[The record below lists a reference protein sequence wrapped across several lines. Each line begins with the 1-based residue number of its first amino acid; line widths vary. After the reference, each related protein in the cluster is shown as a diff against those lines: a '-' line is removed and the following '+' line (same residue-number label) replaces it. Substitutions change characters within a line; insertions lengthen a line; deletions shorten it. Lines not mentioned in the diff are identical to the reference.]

1 MDNRLKTIA
10 DNLDKMKIGLDDT
23 FKFNCTMCG
32 KCCKDRED
40 ILLTPRDVFQVAKQL
55 DMHIGDFVKKYCD
68 AYVGE
73 SSRIPIV
80 RLLPTGIDKRCPFL
94 RGTRCSVNS
103 VKPTVCALF
112 PLGRCLTVDSSKN
125 RTEFTV
131 GDIVYINQDPH
142 CGDNS
147 RTHTVREWL
156 EISNIP
162 IEDEFFVKW
171 HSAIAQIG
179 MTVHDA
185 EKKVGDE
192 RLNRYFNLLFGLLYA
207 AYDFEEDFMTQF
219 DRNSQFAFEL
229 TRRLKEEQNVG
240 GI

>member
-1 MDNRLKTIA
+1 MDNRLKTIV

-40 ILLTPRDVFQVAKQL
+40 ILLTPRDVFHIAKQV
-55 DMHIGDFVKKYCD
+55 DMLIGDFVKKYCD
-68 AYVGE
+68 VYVGE

-112 PLGRCLTVDSSKN
+112 PLGRCLTIDSSKN

-131 GDIVYINQDPH
+131 GDIIYINQDPH
-142 CGDNS
+142 CGDN
-147 RTHTVREWL
+147 RKTHTVREWL
-156 EISNIP
+156 EASNIP
-162 IEDEFFVKW
+162 VEDEFFVKW
-171 HSAIAQIG
+171 HSTIAQIG

-185 EKKVGDE
+185 EKKADDE
-192 RLNRYFNLLFGLLYA
+192 RMNRYFNLLFGLLYA
-207 AYDFEEDFMTQF
+207 AYDFKEDFLTQF
-219 DRNSQFAFEL
+219 NRNIEYALEL
-229 TRRLKEEQNVG
+229 TRRLKEEHNVG
-240 GI
+240 